1 MIEPHAYDGGEKGAH
16 RCSKAHRRQC
26 LGEEEDGEV
35 GAGDADGDDRDH
47 IVQEGVD
54 RFPVGREIPR
64 EAEVDAGKDAVDDIG
79 TEVFTAE
86 GMTSVSWLTKSE
98 MTHSA
103 QKWTIRVA
111 RSPKMMHTLMP

>member
-16 RCSKAHRRQC
+16 RGSKAHRRQC

-54 RFPVGREIPR
+54 RFPIGREISR
-64 EAEVDAGKDAVDDIG
+64 EAEVDTGKDAVDDIG
-79 TEVFTAE
+79 TEVFTA
-86 GMTSVSWLTKSE
+86 K
-98 MTHSA
+98 A
-103 QKWTIRVA
+103 YDFR
-111 RSPKMMHTLMP
+111 LMADEE

>member
-1 MIEPHAYDGGEKGAH
+1 MIEPQAYEGGEKGAH
-16 RCSKAHRRQC
+16 RCSKAHRGQC

-64 EAEVDAGKDAVDDIG
+64 EAEVDAGKNAVNDIG
-79 TEVFTAE
+79 AEVLTAKAYDFRFMADE
-86 GMTSVSWLTKSE
+86 E
-98 MTHSA
+98 
-103 QKWTIRVA
+103 
-111 RSPKMMHTLMP
+111 